1 MAQQESRTD
10 ELIASLRGRY
20 DVIAD
25 ACEPVFRERPTME
38 HVLLLLFLVT
48 GIYMYWGARE
58 FSRAAGEFP
67 RLMAGLT
74 ALLAFLILA
83 RNYLNVVAPILLA
96 GLGVHSLYV
105 GSMAFLEDGG
115 GLFRLAFGVGLLIA
129 VIWFRE
135 DLITTA
141 EEFVAEPMQVLGE
154 EDILISDEER
164 DELSEEQRRER
175 GEETEA
181 EERTGAGSGHEQE
194 TSDTDAGLDD
204 DEGEVTA
211 TADDHAT
218 DEGEVTATA
227 DDHATD
233 EGEVTATDD
242 EEVTTTDDEEGSSG
256 AMYTYDIDDPKGPVV
271 TGLLCLG
278 YMVLAF
284 TIGMLYATPLF
295 VIAWALWVRMDLLRT
310 VGLTLLAFVC
320 AFLFY
325 DLIQSDI
332 SEGWLTGWEPTPP
345 DELLE
350 PVTDAVRDALS
361 PVLGWLSDL
370 LVMSHSV
377 LAEVVALGVV
387 PG

>member
-204 DEGEVTA
+204 DEGEVIP
-211 TADDHAT
+211 
-218 DEGEVTATA
+218 
-227 DDHATD
+227 
-233 EGEVTATDD
+233 TDD